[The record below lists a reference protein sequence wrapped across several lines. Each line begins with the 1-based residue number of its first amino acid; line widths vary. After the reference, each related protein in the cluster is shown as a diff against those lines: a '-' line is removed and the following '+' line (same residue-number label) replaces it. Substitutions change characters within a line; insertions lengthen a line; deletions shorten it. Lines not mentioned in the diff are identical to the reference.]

1 MTRTI
6 LSVRSVSKSFGEVQ
20 ALKDVSIDLHRGDV
34 VGLVGGNGAG
44 KTTLLRLLCG
54 LYKPSEGAVVHI
66 DSSGNEHPVSEVR
79 SNLGVVPESTG
90 LYARLTAWENIRYHS
105 RLNGIPDKQAWN
117 RAYRISRE
125 LDIEDDLQRPT
136 RGFSRGMR
144 QKTALIRALS
154 HDPELLLL
162 DEPTGGLDVTSARK
176 VRALVRKLGEEGR
189 TVIYSTHKLN
199 EAEEVCDRIIIIHNG
214 TLRADGTPSDLMG
227 KTDAPTLEEAFV
239 ILTQDASREVET
251 PEPASKF
258 QQFWARLTTRGRNPP
273 SDSHESCLE
282 SNGGSSDGVGGDTDA

>member
-1 MTRTI
+1 MTRTL
-6 LSVRSVSKSFGEVQ
+6 LSVRGVSKSFGDVH
-20 ALKDVSIDLHRGDV
+20 ALKDISIDLHRGDV

-54 LYKPSEGAVVHI
+54 LYQPTKGAVVHI
-66 DSSGNEHPVSEVR
+66 DASGNEHPVSEVR

-105 RLNGIPDKQAWN
+105 RLNGIDDKQAWN
-117 RAYRISRE
+117 RAYRIARE
-125 LDIEDDLQRPT
+125 LDLEDDLQRPT

-176 VRALVRKLGEEGR
+176 VRSLVRKLGEEGR

-199 EAEEVCDRIIIIHNG
+199 EAQEVCDRIIIIHNG
-214 TLRADGTPSDLMG
+214 TMRADGTPSELMNE
-227 KTDAPTLEEAFV
+227 TDSPTLEEAFV
-239 ILTQDASREVET
+239 RLTQDASREVET

-258 QQFWARLTTRGRNPP
+258 QQFWGRLTTWGRKPP
-273 SDSHESCLE
+273 GTGEG
-282 SNGGSSDGVGGDTDA
+282 NGGGDADA